1 MNRISNSQKSRGVSS
16 LVDQYSMT
24 SDVSKGDRLY
34 KETNEIVDNFAKI
47 KQRNENRQWDRDIH
61 TIKKLHWQLDKVL
74 DSLSIEGQGNLFYML
89 EKDYHRILRLIIS
102 FNEYIKHNQL
112 WRLKY
117 APLSDLRLPER
128 VIIV

>member
-24 SDVSKGDRLY
+24 TDISKGDRLY

-102 FNEYIKHNQL
+102 FDFE
-112 WRLKY
+112 
-117 APLSDLRLPER
+117 
-128 VIIV
+128 